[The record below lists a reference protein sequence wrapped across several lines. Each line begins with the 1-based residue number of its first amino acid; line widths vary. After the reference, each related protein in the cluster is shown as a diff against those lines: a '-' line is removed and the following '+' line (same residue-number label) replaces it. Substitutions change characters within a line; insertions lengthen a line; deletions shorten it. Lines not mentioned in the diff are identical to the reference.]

1 MKKNLLLFAALA
13 LLLPGLAHATT
24 DGTQQLQIMQSLLD
38 KMQSAGK
45 DWVTVTQGAAL
56 NVFGTLALVE
66 MFMKMRKVVLSGG
79 EEGPVRIIG
88 ILLTSMM
95 TWGFFLWAIQNPDF
109 VLGNIIHGFEALGG
123 KASGL
128 GALNPSQMIGAGV
141 DIAGQISNGT
151 STWAMIG
158 DPAIGIAVVFTELLI
173 VMGFAVLGL
182 QMFAALLHYYLLLA
196 CAPILLAGGA
206 LSFTRDWA
214 IKQFQG
220 AVATGVK
227 IFVIY
232 VIAGVVS
239 SFVPQFQASI
249 NESTTGNMGPLLA
262 LMAAGVLILFLGFF
276 APSVASAIMGGT
288 SSMSANEM
296 AAFGASVGGAAA
308 MGAGAVLGG
317 AQMAGNLLG
326 KGSQGMGA
334 LSNMAGNIGNALGQA
349 TSSGGSMKESL
360 STAGGGAGSAIDAA
374 KRVGGDMPSGMS
386 PATPQSKALMNLPAA
401 GAGGR
406 SPIDV
411 SGNIEAAK
419 AARDSAGAGSAG
431 ASSGAASGGG
441 SDAAQSSS
449 GGEPAAS
456 GAPTQTPSGDA
467 SNAAIG
473 AQPSAPGM
481 DSPSQTSGNTDKK
494 PTTTQR
500 ARDLLAQTGQHFDRA
515 KSFVP
520 DAHNSGSMHI
530 NLQD

>member
-1 MKKNLLLFAALA
+1 MKKNILLFVALA

-45 DWVTVTQGAAL
+45 TWVTTTQDAAL
-56 NVFGTLALVE
+56 KVFGTLALVE
-66 MFMKMRKVVLSGG
+66 LFMKMRKVVLSGG
-79 EEGPVRIIG
+79 EEGPVRILG
-88 ILLTSMM
+88 ILMTSMM
-95 TWGFFLWAIQNPDF
+95 TWGFFLWAINNPDF

-123 KASGL
+123 KASGM
-128 GALNPSQMIGAGV
+128 GTLNPSQMIGAGV

-239 SFVPQFQASI
+239 SFVPQFQHSI

-334 LSNMAGNIGNALGQA
+334 LANMAGNLGNALGQA
-349 TSSGGSMKESL
+349 TSSGGSMKEAL
-360 STAGGGAGSAIDAA
+360 STGGGGAGSAAMDAA
-374 KRVGGDMPSGMS
+374 KRVGGDMPSGMTPS
-386 PATPQSKALMNLPAA
+386 TPQSKSLMNMPAA
-401 GAGGR
+401 GDKVPPTSSPTPAGGGGA
-406 SPIDV
+406 SPSPG
-411 SGNIEAAK
+411 SGSAA
-419 AARDSAGAGSAG
+419 APQGGDAGAGQTE
-431 ASSGAASGGG
+431 
-441 SDAAQSSS
+441 AAQT
-449 GGEPAAS
+449 
-456 GAPTQTPSGDA
+456 PTGDA

-473 AQPSAPGM
+473 GQPGAPGT
-481 DSPSQTSGNTDKK
+481 DQGGGGNTDKK
-494 PTTTQR
+494 PSTTQK
-500 ARDLLAQTGQHFDRA
+500 ARELLAQTGQHFDRA

-530 NLQD
+530 NMQD

>member
-1 MKKNLLLFAALA
+1 MKKNLLLFVALA

-38 KMQSAGK
+38 KMQSSGK
-45 DWVTVTQGAAL
+45 DWVTATQSAAL

-66 MFMKMRKVVLSGG
+66 LFMKMRKVVLSGG
-79 EEGPVRIIG
+79 EEGPIRIIG

-95 TWGFFLWAIQNPDF
+95 TWGFFLWAIQKPDF
-109 VLGNIIHGFEALGG
+109 VLGNIIHGFETLGG

-128 GALNPSQMIGAGV
+128 GTLNPSQMIGAGV
-141 DIAGQISNGT
+141 DIAVQISNGT
-151 STWAMIG
+151 SAWTMIG
-158 DPAIGIAVVFTELLI
+158 DPAIGIAVVVTELLI

-239 SFVPQFQASI
+239 SFVPQLQASI
-249 NESTTGNMGPLLA
+249 NDSTTGNMGPLLA
-262 LMAAGVLILFLGFF
+262 MMAAGVLTLFLGFF

-334 LSNMAGNIGNALGQA
+334 LSSLAGNIGNALGQA

-360 STAGGGAGSAIDAA
+360 SSAGGGAGGSAMETA

-406 SPIDV
+406 SPIDL

-419 AARDSAGAGSAG
+419 AARDATGAGSAG
-431 ASSGAASGGG
+431 ASSGAASAG
-441 SDAAQSSS
+441 AAQSGS
-449 GGEPAAS
+449 GGEAASS
-456 GAPTQTPSGDA
+456 GAPTPTPSGDA

-473 AQPSAPGM
+473 GQPSAPGM
-481 DSPSQTSGNTDKK
+481 DSPNQNGGNTDNK
-494 PTTTQR
+494 PTVTQR

-530 NLQD
+530 NMQD